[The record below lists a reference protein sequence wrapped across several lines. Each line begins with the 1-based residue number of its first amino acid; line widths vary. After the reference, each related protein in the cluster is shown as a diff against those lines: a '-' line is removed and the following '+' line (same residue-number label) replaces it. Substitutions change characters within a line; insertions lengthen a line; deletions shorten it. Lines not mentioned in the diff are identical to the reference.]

1 MDRLIDSFRPGLFAG
16 RQILVTGGSS
26 GIGAGIARAFRDLGA
41 TVTATGVTTADCER
55 ANADPANAGVALTPL
70 DVRDGAALDALM
82 AGFERLD
89 VLVTAAGMIR
99 RDAEHDPAVFA
110 EVIAVNLT
118 GTLQAC
124 AAAQPKLAASGGSVV
139 TIASMLS
146 FFGAPRAPAYAASK
160 GGVAQLTKSL
170 AAAWAPSGVRVNAV
184 APAGSRR
191 PDPGAAGRPE
201 RSRPILSRTPMG
213 RWGTPEEVAAAAIFL
228 ASPARASSPAPSGR
242 GWRISHPLGIPEIL
256 PMDQEAAR
264 NRREVDPLPPSP
276 AEGLAARARRPE
288 RRSPSTS
295 ASGCLSRRMSG
306 FAPCCLPHRG
316 AIG

>member
-99 RDAEHDPAVFA
+99 RDAEYDPAVFA

-170 AAAWAPSGVRVNAV
+170 AAAWAPNGVRVNAV
-184 APAGSRR
+184 APGWIAT
-191 PDPGAAGRPE
+191 PLTQALQDDPE
-201 RSRPILSRTPMG
+201 RSRPILARTPMG

-228 ASPARASSPAPSGR
+228 ASPA
-242 GWRISHPLGIPEIL
+242 
-256 PMDQEAAR
+256 AR
-264 NRREVDPLPPSP
+264 FV
-276 AEGLAARARRPE
+276 
-288 RRSPSTS
+288 T
-295 ASGCLSRRMSG
+295 
-306 FAPCCLPHRG
+306 G
-316 AIG
+316 AILAVDGGYLTL